1 MTELEVTSST
11 PSQPGP
17 VRTVSRQ
24 RARDRRGVDP
34 VGAGRGDVRSA
45 SRAGGGKRIWPFA
58 VASLLCAG
66 ALVAL
71 GWVGYRA
78 SLDIRGGASL
88 GAATDPTKPG
98 YEARVKPTP
107 THLVVTVSEDGE
119 VRELQLLV
127 GGAKG
132 GGSVVFV
139 PGLMVLNVDG
149 KPYNLAELAAAQGIP
164 KVVEVV
170 QSTLGVAV
178 SEAVEIGPEELTRL
192 FTSAG
197 SLEIDNPEAL
207 RSGDQ
212 VVFPAGK
219 ITLQPSEIPRYLS
232 MLNEGEPVVNR
243 PFRAEQ
249 VWEAWMAKLASAGA
263 PTLPALPDVLGDGT
277 VDLSALT
284 KALASG
290 TVGFQQL
297 PLERLVVPDMGGF
310 AVYQPNGDAIARLM
324 ASVVPFPGSAFPG
337 QRARVRLLNGT
348 TDKAAVLRA
357 AQPIAAAGGQIVVM
371 GNAESFD
378 IAKTRVEYNVEAQK
392 SAAESIA
399 VGLGVKAS
407 FAGTESDAVDVT
419 VILGADFAG

>member
-1 MTELEVTSST
+1 M
-11 PSQPGP
+11 
-17 VRTVSRQ
+17 
-24 RARDRRGVDP
+24 
-34 VGAGRGDVRSA
+34 
-45 SRAGGGKRIWPFA
+45 SRAAGGKQIWPFA

-66 ALVAL
+66 TLVAL

-88 GAATDPTKPG
+88 GAVTDPTKPG

-107 THLVVTVSEDGE
+107 THLVVTVSQDGE

-127 GGAKG
+127 GGSKG

-178 SEAVEIGPEELTRL
+178 SEAVEIGPEELSGL
-192 FTSAG
+192 FSSTG
-197 SLEIDNPEAL
+197 PLEIDNPEAL

-219 ITLQPSEIPRYLS
+219 VTLEPSEIPRYLS

-249 VWEAWMAKLASAGA
+249 VWEAWMAKLASADA
-263 PTLPALPDVLGDGT
+263 PTLPVLPDILGDDT

-290 TVGFQQL
+290 TVDFQQL

-310 AVYQPNGDAIARLM
+310 AVYQPNEDAIARLM

-348 TDKAAVLRA
+348 TDRSAALRSS
-357 AQPIAAAGGQIVVM
+357 QPIAAAGGQIVVM

-392 SAAESIA
+392 PAAESIA
-399 VGLGVKAS
+399 TGLGAKAS
-407 FAGTESDAVDVT
+407 FTGTESDAVDVT
-419 VILGADFAG
+419 VVLGADFAR